1 MEVYYKTDTPIAGF
15 QFNIEGVKV
24 TDAFSGDAET
34 EGFTITT
41 DNNIV
46 LGFSFDGATIQT
58 GNGILLVLDVD
69 GNTDNIC
76 LIDVIISDNDGE
88 GLDVTVEDCNTINIS
103 GIDDNSIGH
112 FDSLLKSEIDSSNDA
127 CADDDEALAPFDCAR
142 AVSEHGCEMIWKG
155 MTISVVCPVS
165 CDACPKPTDD
175 RINEFYNS
183 VEKVV

>member
-1 MEVYYKTDTPIAGF
+1 MFVNFSMYKLLPILLFAFGFTETMEVYYKTDTPIAGF

-24 TDAFSGDAET
+24 TDAFSGDTET

-76 LIDVIISDNDGE
+76 LTDVIISDNDGE

-103 GIDDNSIGH
+103 GTVDNSIER
-112 FDSLLKSEIDSSNDA
+112 FDSLVKSKLI
-127 CADDDEALAPFDCAR
+127 PP
-142 AVSEHGCEMIWKG
+142 
-155 MTISVVCPVS
+155 MTHVQMMM
-165 CDACPKPTDD
+165 KP
-175 RINEFYNS
+175 
-183 VEKVV
+183 